1 MLRMV
6 FRILGDSKSL
16 FDRRSVLGLSA
27 ALAGGLLLPELNRAS
42 AQEST
47 PESGTR
53 LIQHVMG
60 ETEVPANPQRV
71 VVLDGPQLDAAIAL
85 GIKPVGAVPAQSGPL
100 PAYLG
105 TAVEGI
111 EIVGTISEPDLE
123 KIVGLNPDLILGS
136 KFRHEDIYPQLS
148 AIAPTVFSDL
158 VGTFWKEDFT
168 LFANA
173 FGKTDEGAAISAAY
187 TERATTLGSDLNAA
201 VPGLT
206 VSVIRFRADDVRI
219 YFKTSFIGT
228 VLIDLALAR
237 PESQN
242 RDDERFEAISMER
255 IKDVDASVIFI
266 TSYGDPSE
274 TDLAQYVDDPLWQGL
289 SAVQNGQV
297 YWVNDE
303 TWMVAIG
310 YLAAGM
316 VLDDIEGFLLNG
328 VPATPVPVA

>member
-1 MLRMV
+1 MASERDHRSQGMLTRRQFV
-6 FRILGDSKSL
+6 GGIAVLSGISAIAR
-16 FDRRSVLGLSA
+16 FDF
-27 ALAGGLLLPELNRAS
+27 AS
-42 AQEST
+42 AQDGE
-47 PESGTR
+47 TR
-53 LIQHVMG
+53 TIQHAMG

-85 GIKPVGAVPAQSGPL
+85 GIKPVGAVPAQPGPL
-100 PAYLG
+100 PSYLG
-105 TAVEGI
+105 DTVDGI

-123 KIVGLNPDLILGS
+123 KIVSLNPDLILGS
-136 KFRHEDIYPQLS
+136 KFRHEEIYPQLS
-148 AIAPTVFSDL
+148 AIAPTVFSDQ
-158 VGTFWKEDFT
+158 VGTFWKDDFT

-173 FGKTDEGAAISAAY
+173 LNQVDHGAAISGAY
-187 TERATTLGSDLNAA
+187 VDRATQLGAELNAA
-201 VPGLT
+201 LPGLT
-206 VSVIRFRADDVRI
+206 VSVIRFRADDVRL
-219 YFKTSFIGT
+219 YFNTSFIGT
-228 VLIDLALAR
+228 VLIDLNLAR

-274 TDLAQYVDDPLWQGL
+274 TDLDQYINDPLWQQL

-316 VLDDIEGFLLNG
+316 VLDDIEGFLLKG
-328 VPATPVPVA
+328 VPATPVPAS

>member
-1 MLRMV
+1 MA
-6 FRILGDSKSL
+6 SKRD
-16 FDRRSVLGLSA
+16 DRSSGVLTRRQFTAAAA
-27 ALAGGLLLPELNRAS
+27 ALAGVPAIARFGTAF
-42 AQEST
+42 AQEG
-47 PESGTR
+47 ETR
-53 LIQHVMG
+53 TIQHAMG

-71 VVLDGPQLDAAIAL
+71 VVLDGPQLDAAIAV
-85 GIKPVGAVPAQSGPL
+85 GIKPVGAVPAQAGPL
-100 PAYLG
+100 PSYLG
-105 TAVEGI
+105 DAVDGI

-123 KIVGLNPDLILGS
+123 KIVSLNPDLILGS
-136 KFRHEDIYPQLS
+136 KFRHEKIYPQLS
-148 AIAPTVFSDL
+148 AIAPTVFSDQ

-173 FGKTDEGAAISAAY
+173 LNKVDAGNQIATAY
-187 TERATTLGSDLNAA
+187 TERTTSLGAELNSAL
-201 VPGLT
+201 PGLT
-206 VSVIRFRADDVRI
+206 VSVIRFRADDVRL
-219 YFKTSFIGT
+219 YFNTSFIGT
-228 VLIDLALAR
+228 VLIDLHLAR

-274 TDLAQYVDDPLWQGL
+274 TDLDQYINDPLWQQL

-316 VLDDIEGFLLNG
+316 VLDDIEGFLLKG
-328 VPATPVPVA
+328 VPATPVPAS